1 MQSGLIA
8 LIRHRA
14 ENPAT
19 RTDMDSRAKLCPIAT
34 DAAIDA
40 AERQLGFQLPE
51 ALRAL
56 YTQVGNG
63 GFGPGF
69 GIMGLAGGHT
79 DDLGDDVIR
88 AHLLFAKSRPSRPNW
103 LWPGQLLRLTHWG
116 CAIYSCVD
124 CSKPEA
130 PVIVWDPNCWIEGNA
145 APDSAMAQES
155 PSLEAWIADW
165 ADGVRHWDRITELTA
180 PFYPE

>member
-1 MQSGLIA
+1 
-8 LIRHRA
+8 
-14 ENPAT
+14 
-19 RTDMDSRAKLCPIAT
+19 MDSRAKLCPVAT

-40 AERQLGFQLPE
+40 AERELGFLLP
-51 ALRAL
+51 ATLRVL

-63 GFGPGF
+63 GFGPGL
-69 GIMGLAGGHT
+69 GIMGLTGGHT
-79 DDLGDDVIR
+79 DDLGDDVVR
-88 AHLLFAKSRPSRPNW
+88 AYNLFAQTPKNGSNW

-130 PVIVWDPNCWIEGNA
+130 PVIVWDPNCWHEDKA
-145 APDSAMAQES
+145 SPASAMAQES

-165 ADGVRHWDRITELTA
+165 AASVRLWDRITELTA
-180 PFYPE
+180 SLYPQ